1 MHKIAALH
9 IFFSASFCKLL
20 QLGDSNAHIDLLK
33 NQVELGRVRLL
44 TLRKAW
50 PQLAKHEQYKQQQP
64 SASPPPVTQQLV
76 SQIMQTSSFYHP
88 CSSHPLQVF
97 KPGCGINQCE
107 DGKGV
112 PAAVSDMTNTC
123 KSCACTHCGI
133 RTALCGTREGS
144 VSLCHS
150 RSLVYCQTA
159 QTLRALFHHRAY
171 NSPCSIR
178 HTCWN
183 TSIPEGVCV
192 CIIHTS
198 ADRFVCA
205 AMPHVF
211 CFASWTPHGEHQLQ
225 TWLAALLPQFCSLCV
240 LLPPPPHLKT
250 STQVVATG
258 DLDLA
263 LLPQ

>member
-1 MHKIAALH
+1 MCKIAALH
-9 IFFSASFCKLL
+9 IFSSASFCKLL

-64 SASPPPVTQQLV
+64 SASPPPVTHQLV

-88 CSSHPLQVF
+88 CSSHQLQVF

-112 PAAVSDMTNTC
+112 PAGVSDMTNTC

-192 CIIHTS
+192 YYTHLCGQIC
-198 ADRFVCA
+198 VCSHA
-205 AMPHVF
+205 
-211 CFASWTPHGEHQLQ
+211 T
-225 TWLAALLPQFCSLCV
+225 CV
-240 LLPPPPHLKT
+240 LLCILDSTWRASASDLISGSSSTVLFLVCSFAPPHLKT

>member
-1 MHKIAALH
+1 MRVPKIVYKKNLNYGKAIGKALNWTKWIKLNVKKRSLQLNMHKIAALH

-88 CSSHPLQVF
+88 CSSHQLQVF

-112 PAAVSDMTNTC
+112 PAGVSDMTNTC

-144 VSLCHS
+144 VSQQIPGVLSDGTDPQGALSPPRIQQSVQHPSYLLKHKHS
-150 RSLVYCQTA
+150 
-159 QTLRALFHHRAY
+159 
-171 NSPCSIR
+171 
-178 HTCWN
+178 
-183 TSIPEGVCV
+183 
-192 CIIHTS
+192 
-198 ADRFVCA
+198 
-205 AMPHVF
+205 
-211 CFASWTPHGEHQLQ
+211 
-225 TWLAALLPQFCSLCV
+225 
-240 LLPPPPHLKT
+240 
-250 STQVVATG
+250 
-258 DLDLA
+258 
-263 LLPQ
+263 